1 MSDMTT
7 IPASNHIL
15 FFPVRLETC
24 CEHRNNG
31 TTDLKVRIIPDE
43 IQVQYEVTR
52 LTRADIA
59 DGRRFWVRW
68 FIASG
73 NPDREFETWR
83 LFCEKHGV
91 NSASRIAYLT
101 RPRGLSKYKKGGT
114 HFTKRPFAYRD
125 ARKRLID
132 IAAVCQQIYDS
143 LSKIHIT
150 ECSAPDKTLTDSATD
165 SFRAISAS
173 LASLSVV
180 LDGSPQIV
188 DYLAEKVDECAGY
201 LERRLDSISLF
212 YDRYPQFQE
221 DPGSFDLRDSDYFA
235 FGRLREQVRDF
246 RARLSRKTVS
256 LEEMVD
262 QYLEHPGFAKDFFGK
277 DTWAVRYPL
286 DRKSY
291 PAPTLPM
298 LPDRFHLWL
307 SLSNGNVYE
316 ASGKPVAKDLQIG
329 IDLEGSSSAFRI
341 DAEGDV
347 VIPQGMKW
355 LVDYDDA
362 LQKGMAITV
371 NIPAQDAVVEKL
383 YVYGVKEERIKEK
396 TLQTLFRS
404 HLYWEDQ
411 FSMLKIGTPTNQ
423 IEGTRPVETPED
435 EELVKLKYR
444 QEILEEGRRAPA
456 NADARALSSLL
467 GLKYTNSP
475 FARALQTDNTEMD
488 NARKAN
494 KALWEYFKTKM
505 VDTGHV
511 PSESENRILDHIG
524 NFFLNYANARGIAPM
539 FRIGDQPWGIAPGY
553 YLSSGFTIG
562 EDAKY
567 VDTLLSF
574 LHSFYQ
580 GWFGSIEKEY
590 RSESMKGSGAD
601 QGFLRMLSQNPRS
614 VNYRK
619 RPFYYGPLDERETE
633 TITEESFND
642 IRVRNKFIKAF
653 EGMGLHWA
661 SPVAGDFGDF
671 DPAPLVATVKKA
683 LPSLEDWQAERLV
696 SEFLDT
702 FSYRLDVWFMAY
714 ASYVIKNHPTP
725 GLRVGAYGWI
735 YNLDISKNPAE
746 DKGEYILAPSIQ
758 HALTAAVLRS
768 AYLQT
773 KADGQDTHMCINL
786 SSMRARQALQMIDG
800 LKQGMST
807 GMILG
812 ADLERY
818 LHDAF
823 NRNGKNMDKF
833 IYPLR
838 KLFPLTLDIQAED
851 KRAEDYALQVINGE
865 SLLNTILEQRDKDE
879 KKQGKSA
886 GRISQ
891 WLKGN
896 ALSLSWFATLKDPKT
911 GLLFTDAEAEELFLA
926 IERMADSYDALN
938 DLLLA
943 EGVHRLVAGDKAS
956 FAAITSFMS
965 SKTGNLPS
973 PSVLDTPMNY
983 AVLAHKTGLALPCT
997 KTARPR
1003 GILAV
1008 AEPTVND
1015 WLAAQMGPLKNV
1027 IFYVDYRDGDKVSF
1041 YESSL
1046 QEIGMT
1052 PLEFL
1057 HLSAYPGV
1065 LRHTLEL
1072 AWRKLDWRNRKHG
1085 TVRILTGDPE
1095 ETPAGEWLPDHSADE
1110 KTCLYEFSLLADN
1123 LASLLS
1129 RSRAMRAGD
1138 VVPSISGDADEEKRI
1153 NLKELKYRYLSAYDA
1168 LSEINGKL
1176 TAFLGAPD
1184 RNLAHPMSD
1193 AQVFSLYDLAGKC
1206 TRAGLF
1212 NEVIPFDPSMLVED
1226 IDPVLDRPAYDKAV
1240 EKQMGFLTQLKLLSE
1255 ALAQRLAEADK
1266 HAPDNGSTLRP
1277 SAYIEA
1283 LQTLTVKN
1291 LRVIPRFSVKDCL
1304 DAYPFNNTSFRKMA
1318 RDFQQVENLT
1328 GNAFIDWMDEVAEVR
1343 PGMKLYREIRMLQ
1356 QLRGDSYLET
1366 NAGIFQTLSQQ
1377 KIAREWLGCKVSD
1390 EKVLDDADSLVLF
1403 ERQNFVETQDN
1414 AGLIFDSWLEYIP
1427 FRKQTAGLVYRCDVP
1442 DAEAPQ
1448 ALIYGF
1454 INSSNTKEKWNIDD
1468 VRSVIIGAATLSE
1481 IRTIDPEQW
1490 YSDEYPSLLGSFLTA
1505 RAEDLIDKKAS
1516 LEEQIKALEEARK
1529 TDLVLD
1535 QTKFDS
1541 SLLK

>member
-1 MSDMTT
+1 MPDMTT
-7 IPASNHIL
+7 IPVSNHIL

-24 CEHRNNG
+24 CEHRSNG

-52 LTRADIA
+52 LTEADIA

-91 NSASRIAYLT
+91 NSASRIAFLT

-150 ECSAPDKTLTDSATD
+150 EHSAPDKILTDSATE

-201 LERRLDSISLF
+201 LERRLESIGLF

-246 RARLSRKTVS
+246 RARLSRKTVP

-277 DTWAVRYPL
+277 DTWAIRYPL
-286 DRKSY
+286 YRKSY
-291 PAPTLPM
+291 PAPTLPV

-307 SLSNGNVYE
+307 RLSNGNVYT
-316 ASGKPVAKDLQIG
+316 ASGKPVSKDLQIG

-341 DAEGDV
+341 DAMGDV
-347 VIPQGMKW
+347 VITQGMKW

-362 LQKGMAITV
+362 LRKGMAITI
-371 NIPAQDAVVEKL
+371 NIPARDAVVESL
-383 YVYGVKEERIKEK
+383 YVYGVKEGKIKEK

-444 QEILEEGRRAPA
+444 LEILEEGRRAPA
-456 NADARALSSLL
+456 NSDARALSSLL

-505 VDTGHV
+505 VDTDHV
-511 PSESENRILDHIG
+511 PSESENRVLDHIG
-524 NFFLNYANARGIAPM
+524 DFFLNYANARGIAPM
-539 FRIGDQPWGIAPGY
+539 FRIGDQPWGIAPGFSLEPNY
-553 YLSSGFTIG
+553 HPNTPEGTIVFKMMQAIYTCYSTMKELRLEDFTS
-562 EDAKY
+562 KN
-567 VDTLLSF
+567 
-574 LHSFYQ
+574 
-580 GWFGSIEKEY
+580 
-590 RSESMKGSGAD
+590 MKGSTAD
-601 QGFLRMLSQNPRS
+601 QVFLRMLSQNPRS

-619 RPFYYGPLDERETE
+619 RPFYYGPLDERETDN
-633 TITEESFND
+633 FDD
-642 IRVRNKFIKAF
+642 IRGRRNLFKAL
-653 EGMGLHWA
+653 EGMGLNWA

-671 DPAPLVATVKKA
+671 DPAPLMDTVKKA
-683 LPSLEDWQAERLV
+683 LPSIEDWQAERLV

-714 ASYVIKNHPTP
+714 ASYVIKNRPAP

-746 DKGEYILAPSIQ
+746 DKGEFILAPSIQ

-838 KLFPLTLDIQAED
+838 KMFPLTLDIQAED

-879 KKQGKSA
+879 KKQGQSA

-896 ALSLSWFATLKDPKT
+896 ALSLSWFAALKDPKT

-965 SKTGNLPS
+965 SKTGSLPS

-983 AVLAHKTGLALPCT
+983 AVLAHKTGLALPLT
-997 KTARPR
+997 TTARPK

-1008 AEPTVND
+1008 AEPAVNN

-1027 IFYVDYRDGDKVSF
+1027 VFYVDYRDGDKASF

-1072 AWRKLDWRNRKHG
+1072 GWRKLDWRNRKHG

-1095 ETPAGEWLPDHSADE
+1095 ETTTGEWLPDHSADE
-1110 KTCLYEFSLLADN
+1110 KTCLYEFSLLTDN

-1138 VVPSISGDADEEKRI
+1138 IVPSISGDAAEEKKI
-1153 NLKELKYRYLSAYDA
+1153 NLKELKYRYLSVYDA
-1168 LSEINGKL
+1168 LSEINGEL

-1193 AQVFSLYDLAGKC
+1193 TQVFSLYDLVGKC

-1212 NEVIPFDPSMLVED
+1212 NEVIPFDPALLVED
-1226 IDPVLDRPAYDKAV
+1226 IDAVAVLDRPAYDKAV
-1240 EKQMGFLTQLKLLSE
+1240 EKQMGFLAQLKLLSE
-1255 ALAQRLAEADK
+1255 ALTQRLAEADK
-1266 HAPDNGSTLRP
+1266 LAPDNGSTLRP

-1291 LRVIPRFSVKDCL
+1291 LRVVPRFSVKDCL
-1304 DAYPFNNTSFRKMA
+1304 DAYPFNNASFRRMA
-1318 RDFQQVENLT
+1318 KDFQNVENLT
-1328 GNAFIDWMDEVAEVR
+1328 GNAFLDWMDEVAEVR

-1403 ERQNFVETQDN
+1403 DRQNFGETQDN

-1454 INSSNTKEKWNIDD
+1454 LTRSNLQGKWNTNDILSGI
-1468 VRSVIIGAATLSE
+1468 RSTAFLSSM
-1481 IRTIDPEQW
+1481 RTYDPEQW

-1505 RAEDLIDKKAS
+1505 RTEDLVDKKAS
-1516 LEEQIKALEEARK
+1516 PEEQIKALEEARK

-1535 QTKFDS
+1535 QMKFDS

>member
-24 CEHRNNG
+24 CEQRSNG

-43 IQVQYEVTR
+43 IQVQYDVTH
-52 LTRADIA
+52 LTKADIA

-73 NPDREFETWR
+73 NPDREYETWR
-83 LFCEKHGV
+83 QFCEKHGV
-91 NSASRIAYLT
+91 NSASRIAFLT

-150 ECSAPDKTLTDSATD
+150 EHSAPEKILTDSATE

-201 LERRLDSISLF
+201 LERRLESIGLF

-246 RARLSRKTVS
+246 RARLSRKTVP

-286 DRKSY
+286 YRKSY
-291 PAPTLPM
+291 PAPTLPV
-298 LPDRFHLWL
+298 LPDRFHLFL
-307 SLSNGNVYE
+307 RLSNGNVYT
-316 ASGKPVAKDLQIG
+316 ASGKPVSKDLQIG

-341 DAEGDV
+341 DTKGDV
-347 VIPQGMKW
+347 AIPQGMKW

-362 LQKGMAITV
+362 LQKGMAITI
-371 NIPAQDAVVEKL
+371 NIPVQVAVVDSL

-423 IEGTRPVETPED
+423 IEGTRPVETPEE
-435 EELVKLKYR
+435 EELVKLRYR
-444 QEILEEGRRAPA
+444 LEILEEGRRAPA
-456 NADARALSSLL
+456 NSDARVLSNLL

-505 VDTGHV
+505 VDTSHV
-511 PSESENRILDHIG
+511 PSESEDRVLDHIG

-539 FRIGDQPWGIAPGY
+539 FRIGDQPWGIAPAY
-553 YLSSGFTIG
+553 YMPSGFTIG
-562 EDAKY
+562 EESKY
-567 VDTLLSF
+567 VNKLLST
-574 LHSFYQ
+574 LYSFYQ
-580 GWFGSIEKEY
+580 WWLGSIEKEY
-590 RSESMKGSGAD
+590 RSESMKGSAAD
-601 QGFLRMLSQNPRS
+601 QVFLRMLSQNPRS
-614 VNYRK
+614 VQYRK
-619 RPFYYGPLDERETE
+619 RPFYYGPLDERETDN
-633 TITEESFND
+633 FDD
-642 IRVRNKFIKAF
+642 IRGRRNLFKAL
-653 EGMGLHWA
+653 EGMGLNWA

-671 DPAPLVATVKKA
+671 DPAPLVDTVKKA
-683 LPSLEDWQAERLV
+683 LPSIEDWQAERLV

-714 ASYVIKNHPTP
+714 ASYVIKNRPAP
-725 GLRVGAYGWI
+725 SLRVGAYGWV

-786 SSMRARQALQMIDG
+786 SSMRARQALQMING

-838 KLFPLTLDIQAED
+838 KMFPLTLDIQAED

-879 KKQGKSA
+879 KKQGQSA

-896 ALSLSWFATLKDPKT
+896 ALSLSWFAALKDPKT
-911 GLLFTDAEAEELFLA
+911 GLLFTDAEADELFLA

-1027 IFYVDYRDGDKVSF
+1027 IFYVDYREGDRASF

-1072 AWRKLDWRNRKHG
+1072 AWRKLDWQNRKHG

-1095 ETPAGEWLPDHSADE
+1095 ETTAGEWLPDHSADE
-1110 KTCLYEFSLLADN
+1110 KTCLYEFSLLTDN

-1138 VVPSISGDADEEKRI
+1138 IVPSISGDADEEKRI
-1153 NLKELKYRYLSAYDA
+1153 NLKELKYRYLSVYDA
-1168 LSEINGKL
+1168 LSEIKGKL

-1184 RNLAHPMSD
+1184 RNLAHPMRD
-1193 AQVFSLYDLAGKC
+1193 TQVFSLYDLVEKC
-1206 TRAGLF
+1206 ARAGLF
-1212 NEVIPFDPSMLVED
+1212 NEVIPFDPALLVED

-1240 EKQMGFLTQLKLLSE
+1240 EKQMGFLAQLKLLAE
-1255 ALAQRLAEADK
+1255 TLTQRLAEADK
-1266 HAPDNGSTLRP
+1266 LAPDNGGTLRP

-1291 LRVIPRFSVKDCL
+1291 LRVVPRFSVKDRL
-1304 DAYPFNNTSFRKMA
+1304 DAYPFNNASFRRMA
-1318 RDFQQVENLT
+1318 KDFQNVENLT
-1328 GNAFIDWMDEVAEVR
+1328 GNAFLDWMDEVAEVR

-1403 ERQNFVETQDN
+1403 DRQNFGETQDN

-1427 FRKQTAGLVYRCDVP
+1427 FRKQTAGLVYRCDIP

-1454 INSSNTKEKWNIDD
+1454 RSSSNTKGKWDIDD
-1468 VRSVIIGAATLSE
+1468 VRSVIMSAATLSDM
-1481 IRTIDPEQW
+1481 RTIDPEQW
-1490 YSDEYPSLLGSFLTA
+1490 YSDEYPSLRGSFLTA
-1505 RAEDLIDKKAS
+1505 RTEDLVDKKAS
-1516 LEEQIKALEEARK
+1516 PEEQIKALEEARK
-1529 TDLVLD
+1529 TNLVLD
-1535 QTKFDS
+1535 QMKFDS